1 MFPVFTYWCH
11 TGVAES
17 PARVTNVPVENG
29 GSGVDVVDSTKVTDL
44 SEYKF
49 PYIDETHFAEQLT
62 CMDMV
67 KSASLKNKIFYN

>member
-1 MFPVFTYWCH
+1 ML

-17 PARVTNVPVENG
+17 PARVTNVPIENG
-29 GSGVDVVDSTKVTDL
+29 GSGYDVVDSTKVTDL

-49 PYIDETHFAEQLT
+49 PHIDETHFAEQLT

-67 KSASLKNKIFYN
+67 RAIL